1 LYRKTSIDEFLEN
14 SNSTSRRIKWKPR
27 VSVTI
32 SMFDI
37 GFAPPTTVPGLVVLA
52 VALIAIWIAV
62 SIPVYVSGEL
72 ITHGRASLGSAM
84 GATLGGWVAYFIVLY
99 GAAIVFAPYLGA
111 SALLISLVLALVA
124 WLAVYRASFETSWT
138 GALGIVV
145 VGWVVLIAMNAILIS
160 FFGVALPRFN
170 PF

>member
-1 LYRKTSIDEFLEN
+1 
-14 SNSTSRRIKWKPR
+14 

-84 GATLGGWVAYFIVLY
+84 GATLGGWVAYFIVL
-99 GAAIVFAPYLGA
+99 FAPYLGA